1 MHRSRPLLR
10 TPLLSSCLDPRRTR
24 WATPV
29 VAAALVV
36 LGARPAP
43 AGAQEVFR
51 VEPLAD
57 GVWAGIV
64 LPRPDAY
71 AFANSLVVEGEEGI
85 LVVDTQQSPT
95 AARALIRQIRARSDR
110 PVRWVVNTHGH
121 GDHVWGNVAYREA
134 FPGVVFVG
142 HADLDQE
149 LEGEGVERL
158 REERE
163 RVDVVVEA
171 RLRALAEAER
181 GAGDPAAGEEEI
193 ARLRWS
199 LRVNRGYR
207 EDLVDLPLIP
217 PDMEVE
223 DPLTLDLG
231 GREVRVLALGPAHTR
246 TDAVVWLPEEEIVA
260 SGDLVEE
267 GIPWFGDAH
276 PRGWAEA
283 LGVLAALEP
292 RILLPAHGGVQ
303 RDDEFLETERR
314 FLGALVRRVEE
325 AAARGLGLE
334 EIRER
339 VLLPGFRESFTAG
352 DPSRAEAYR
361 EAVAGAV
368 ERAWLELEP
377 ALRDPRP

>member
-1 MHRSRPLLR
+1 M
-10 TPLLSSCLDPRRTR
+10 
-24 WATPV
+24 
-29 VAAALVV
+29 
-36 LGARPAP
+36 
-43 AGAQEVFR
+43 
-51 VEPLAD
+51 
-57 GVWAGIV
+57 
-64 LPRPDAY
+64 
-71 AFANSLVVEGEEGI
+71 
-85 LVVDTQQSPT
+85 
-95 AARALIRQIRARSDR
+95 
-110 PVRWVVNTHGH
+110 NTHGH

-283 LGVLAALEP
+283 LGVLAA
-292 RILLPAHGGVQ
+292 
-303 RDDEFLETERR
+303 
-314 FLGALVRRVEE
+314 
-325 AAARGLGLE
+325 
-334 EIRER
+334 
-339 VLLPGFRESFTAG
+339 
-352 DPSRAEAYR
+352 
-361 EAVAGAV
+361 
-368 ERAWLELEP
+368 
-377 ALRDPRP
+377 